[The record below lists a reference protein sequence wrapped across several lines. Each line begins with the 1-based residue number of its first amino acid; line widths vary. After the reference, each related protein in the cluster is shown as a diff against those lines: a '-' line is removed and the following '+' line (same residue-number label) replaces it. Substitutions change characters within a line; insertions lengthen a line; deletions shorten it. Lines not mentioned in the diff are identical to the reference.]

1 MVPAF
6 WLERHLQTAG
16 WSENDRSI
24 HEMRV
29 MAEVFELAISHDQL
43 NVASLAAF
51 ESLGRRWQAI
61 LEAHGKNPMN
71 PNYEIADKFS
81 GYNRRTQLAA
91 PALRTY
97 VAKE

>member
-1 MVPAF
+1 
-6 WLERHLQTAG
+6 
-16 WSENDRSI
+16 
-24 HEMRV
+24 MRV

-51 ESLGRRWQAI
+51 ERLGRRWQAM
-61 LEAHGKNPMN
+61 LEAHGKNLMN

-81 GYNRRTQLAA
+81 GYNRRQQLVA

-97 VAKE
+97 VAKEVRPPSLPARSMIVRAAVAARHAR